1 MLGSH
6 CIPMYIDNDNT
17 WCPKTKVSTY
27 NVEKEDSYNQLQW
40 LYVLANFMRWGI
52 E

>member
-1 MLGSH
+1 
-6 CIPMYIDNDNT
+6 MYNVHGVQ
-17 WCPKTKVSTY
+17 TKVSTY
-27 NVEKEDSYNQLQW
+27 NVEMVDIYNQLQW